1 MILSLRSVGRVRHR
15 AEQECSDQAAER
27 AREERHQQ
35 QKRQIVERRGR
46 AERDERGADLPAVV
60 RRRARDG
67 DAEDAELFR
76 LAEQRHHEKRR
87 QPAEQR
93 EQQRRGIPR
102 KQRAE
107 RAAHEQDGE
116 RARKAEGVERVER
129 DDIRKTQLDARQRHK
144 QHKWEKRFH
153 IGKRQRQRGQH
164 RAERELLGRD
174 LHALTPR
181 SDRSRTPRP
190 RA

>member
-1 MILSLRSVGRVRHR
+1 MRFKLFCVIVRMTSSCWRMISSFLSRLILSLRSVGRVRHR

-60 RRRARDG
+60 RRRARDR

-76 LAEQRHHEKRR
+76 LAEQ
-87 QPAEQR
+87 QPSQKSADSPPSSENSSAEALPANSAPSVQR
-93 EQQRRGIPR
+93 TSNM
-102 KQRAE
+102 AS
-107 RAAHEQDGE
+107 A
-116 RARKAEGVERVER
+116 
-129 DDIRKTQLDARQRHK
+129 L
-144 QHKWEKRFH
+144 
-153 IGKRQRQRGQH
+153 GK
-164 RAERELLGRD
+164 
-174 LHALTPR
+174 
-181 SDRSRTPRP
+181 P